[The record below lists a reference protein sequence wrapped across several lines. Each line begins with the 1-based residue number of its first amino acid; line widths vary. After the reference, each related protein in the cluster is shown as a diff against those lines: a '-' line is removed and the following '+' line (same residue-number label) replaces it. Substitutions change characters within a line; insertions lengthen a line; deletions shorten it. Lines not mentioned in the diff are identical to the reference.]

1 MQSKRIESVLA
12 ISKQYGCL
20 PSEVLGIDD
29 AYTAFCFN
37 EACMSILYRLM
48 NDEKPFYI
56 EQDSNKD
63 KPKNYKNFEDFYKN
77 IYGGER

>member
-1 MQSKRIESVLA
+1 
-12 ISKQYGCL
+12 
-20 PSEVLGIDD
+20 
-29 AYTAFCFN
+29 
-37 EACMSILYRLM
+37 MSILYRLM